1 MVEKS
6 YKEPQDETSLSQ
18 AQKETLK
25 DPRKRHK
32 KVLFLIYQ
40 ALDDDAF
47 EKISYATSAKEAW
60 DKLQTSHKG
69 EDKVKKVCL
78 QTLRGEF
85 ESLHMKELESIFD
98 YFSRILVVSNQLKRN
113 GEKLQDVRIMEKIL
127 RSLDPK
133 FEHIVMIIEE
143 TKDLETMTIEQLQGS
158 LQAYEEKHKKKQEII
173 EQLFKIHLKEKEESQ
188 GNERSQQ
195 G

>member
-1 MVEKS
+1 
-6 YKEPQDETSLSQ
+6 
-18 AQKETLK
+18 
-25 DPRKRHK
+25 
-32 KVLFLIYQ
+32 
-40 ALDDDAF
+40 
-47 EKISYATSAKEAW
+47 
-60 DKLQTSHKG
+60 
-69 EDKVKKVCL
+69 
-78 QTLRGEF
+78 
-85 ESLHMKELESIFD
+85 MKELESIFD
-98 YFSRILVVSNQLKRN
+98 YFSRILIVSNQLKRN

-127 RSLDPK
+127 RSVDPK
-133 FEHIVMIIEE
+133 FEHIVMIIKE